1 MSYLPTATSAAE
13 GSSDGHGRHG
23 GGYCRD
29 MEPDWI
35 EHRRGDGELVGWMQ
49 PIDEGFI
56 TIDLLGRRATE
67 TTDWMRAE
75 ETLDELGLSYLA
87 DPYELLLDS
96 GAWLRVRIAEVSP
109 SAIRLKKDDWG
120 DLNSPELYYTVAFPV
135 SEERLRPL
143 RR

>member
-1 MSYLPTATSAAE
+1 
-13 GSSDGHGRHG
+13 
-23 GGYCRD
+23 